1 MRIAAVSDLHG
12 NLPEIPPCD
21 LLLIAGDVYAHGRR
35 ELERQRPWA
44 DGVLRPWLEAVPAR
58 AIVAV
63 AGNRDFLAERDA
75 AFVKGLP
82 WTYLVHEQ
90 GDVAGLAIFGSPWIP
105 RHGNGVFMD
114 DPETHA
120 TRFDDVSGTFDVLV
134 THTPPLG
141 SCDHT
146 LAGVDAGSDSL
157 ARCVDRLRPRLCVF
171 GHIHEAHGTAMRGA
185 TLCANVAIVDRW
197 FARAYG
203 ATLFDLGPDRIEV
216 TPAPIDPGPVLDPP
230 FLPA

>member
-21 LLLIAGDVYAHGRR
+21 LLVIAGDVYAHGRR

-44 DGVLRPWLEAVPAR
+44 DGVLRPWLESVPAR
-58 AIVAV
+58 EIVAI
-63 AGNRDFLAERDA
+63 AGNRDFLAERDP
-75 AFVKGLP
+75 AFVRALP
-82 WTYLVHEQ
+82 WTYLEHEP
-90 GDVAGLAIFGSPWIP
+90 VELAGLSIFGSPWIP
-105 RHGNGVFMD
+105 QHGNGVFMD

-120 TRFDDVSGTFDVLV
+120 ARFGDVSGSFDVIV
-134 THTPPLG
+134 AHTPPLG

-146 LAGVDAGSDSL
+146 LAGIDAGSDSL
-157 ARCVDRLRPRLCVF
+157 AELVDRVRPRLCVV
-171 GHIHEAHGTAMRGA
+171 GHIHEAHGTAPRGP

-203 ATLFDLGPDRIEV
+203 ATLLELGPGGIQV
-216 TPAPIDPGPVLDPP
+216 TPAPVYPGPVLDPP
-230 FLPA
+230 FLPT

>member
-21 LLLIAGDVYAHGRR
+21 LLVIAGDVYAHGRR

-58 AIVAV
+58 AIVAI
-63 AGNRDFLAERDA
+63 AGNRDFVAERDP
-75 AFVKGLP
+75 AFVRGLP
-82 WTYLVHEQ
+82 WTYLAHEPVE
-90 GDVAGLAIFGSPWIP
+90 VAGLSIFGSPWIP
-105 RHGNGVFMD
+105 QHGNGVFMD
-114 DPETHA
+114 DPEVHA
-120 TRFDDVSGTFDVLV
+120 TRFDDVSESFDVLV

-146 LAGVDAGSDSL
+146 LAGVDAGSASL
-157 ARCVDRLRPRLCVF
+157 ARCLDRVRPRLCVF
-171 GHIHEAHGTAMRGA
+171 GHIHEAHGTAMCGE
-185 TLCANVAIVDRW
+185 TLCANVAVVDRW

-203 ATLFDLGPDRIEV
+203 TTIFDLGPHGIAV
-216 TPAPIDPGPVLDPP
+216 TPAPVDPGPVLDPP
-230 FLPA
+230 FLPT